1 MLSHDS
7 QATSGRQQTG
17 AETRY
22 PIERLRCKEGLLV
35 STFLARLRR
44 AMTVTNLHNFI
55 RVEGEY
61 ERDIPFLLLS
71 QLASLKAT
79 TLLNAQV
86 VPNIPIIRS
95 TTWTKI

>member
-1 MLSHDS
+1 MISDGR
-7 QATSGRQQTG
+7 QGTSSRQQTG

-44 AMTVTNLHNFI
+44 AMTVTNLHNCL

-71 QLASLKAT
+71 QLASFKAT
-79 TLLNAQV
+79 ARLNAQV